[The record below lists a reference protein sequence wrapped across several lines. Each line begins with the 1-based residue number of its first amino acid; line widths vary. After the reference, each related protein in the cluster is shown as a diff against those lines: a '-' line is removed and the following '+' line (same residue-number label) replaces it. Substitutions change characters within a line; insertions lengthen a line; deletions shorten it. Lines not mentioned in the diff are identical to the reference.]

1 MMSYILELQ
10 DVSKSFKDF
19 SLEDISFTLKP
30 GYIMGLIGSNGA
42 GKSTTIKLI
51 LNLMKKDKGS
61 IKVFGLDHIQNERD
75 IKQRIGF
82 VLDQNY
88 YYEDL
93 TILEMKNII
102 APTYKKWVD
111 TTFNKYLKEF
121 NLPPKKKIKDLSKG
135 MQMKYSL
142 AIALSHDAD
151 LLIMDEPTSGLDP
164 IVRSELLD
172 ILSYVIQDESKAI
185 LFSTHITSDLDKIAD
200 FITFINDGKLIFSMS
215 KEDIHDNYAV
225 IKGKTEFIEKLESRN
240 VKEHI
245 IGLRENKYGFEAL
258 TDNKNSIE
266 SIFGNNLVMEK
277 PTLEDI
283 MVFYKKG
290 VLK

>member
-1 MMSYILELQ
+1 MSYILELKN
-10 DVSKSFKDF
+10 VSKSFKDF
-19 SLEDISFTLKP
+19 SLEDISFTLRS
-30 GYIMGLIGSNGA
+30 GYIMGLIGPNGA

-51 LNLMKKDKGS
+51 LNLLKKDKGS
-61 IKVFGLDHIQNERD
+61 IRIFGLDNIKNERD

-102 APTYKKWVD
+102 APTYKKWED
-111 TTFNKYLKEF
+111 TTFNRYLKEF

-200 FITFINDGKLIFSMS
+200 FITFINDGKLVFSMS
-215 KEDIHDNYAV
+215 KEDIHDNYAI
-225 IKGKTEFIEKLESRN
+225 IKGKTEFIEKPESRN

-283 MVFYKKG
+283 MIFYKKG